1 MINLKHEIET
11 FLNSNWCN
19 TNDKEQNMQGR
30 LYAWLLRLEQQGYT
44 VEMETSIHDAHL
56 DDTMPEITADN
67 KPAKTEMD
75 IFISHKD
82 TPELYAV
89 ELKWIYNKTEGW
101 NVVDHLQDFEKDA
114 MFCRWLAEKA
124 DFTETC
130 SVVVYDFEESK
141 QVKRYSPK
149 ERIKEKRLFL
159 GKDYPVDKS
168 KRCYIQTGDDQLAPF
183 MWQKLNNISLPDRDY
198 YYYIISFQ
206 NKNSLATKLAMHIE
220 QIYGFDWIK
229 CVSLVFSSSWWDAH
243 PKESIH
249 QANITEMLASICRE
263 IDNNQIQ

>member
-11 FLNSNWCN
+11 FLNSKWCN

-89 ELKWIYNKTEGW
+89 ELKWIYNKSDGW

-114 MFCRWLAEKA
+114 MFCRWLTEKA
-124 DFTETC
+124 QFTETC

-141 QVKRYSPK
+141 QVVRYSPK
-149 ERIKEKRLFL
+149 ERKEEKLLFL
-159 GKDYPVDKS
+159 GGGYPVDKS
-168 KRCYIQTGDDQLAPF
+168 KQCYIHTGDDQLAPF
-183 MWQKLNNISLPDRDY
+183 KWQKLNNIPVEDRDY

-243 PKESIH
+243 PEESIH

-263 IDNNQIQ
+263 IDNNQVL